1 MESVQVE
8 MKIPITNSSKKRP
21 HSAYSAQSERPSM
34 KKESQS
40 DKSTGVEPT
49 PQLPIISNPNI
60 CKLEKTSLTENKYQN
75 KCTDENPCDCDQDS
89 DQEIEDDIELM
100 R

>member
-49 PQLPIISNPNI
+49 P
-60 CKLEKTSLTENKYQN
+60 
-75 KCTDENPCDCDQDS
+75 
-89 DQEIEDDIELM
+89 
-100 R
+100 